1 MSWGKSRQEV
11 PKTPAKK
18 KATTV
23 VEEAV
28 VEEAPEGYAAEIEK
42 KKELLDYRERAQV
55 PGAGAS
61 VGYETRRDTDAVLV
75 GPNRPA
81 LPSGPSPLPLGAGK
95 MVSGPGPFGMLDDR
109 RPVEPESA
117 ESILTLPAYPKAP
130 SGEASATPDDP
141 WSAYDEDQGRAA
153 ETAAEVYLRRLNRP
167 VDDVQIR
174 GDEGGFDSR
183 EEHRDYLAREAKSLG
198 LMDFGTLNQAYRHM
212 SIPLLNAYMEQLRA
226 REEELKKLIAAEVGA
241 GAIEGQAAG
250 KVYKEQKES
259 DKGLPYAQNYKPDIL
274 NWVQRSFEQAKAT
287 RDQMERIKQALEA
300 EAKSDKK

>member
-11 PKTPAKK
+11 PKTPPRA
-18 KATTV
+18 ATTV

-61 VGYETRRDTDAVLV
+61 VGYETRRKLDAVPV

-81 LPSGPSPLPLGAGK
+81 LPSGPSPLPFGAGK

-117 ESILTLPAYPKAP
+117 ESILTLPAYPKEP

-167 VDDVQIR
+167 VDDVLIR
-174 GDEGGFDSR
+174 GDEGYFDSR

-198 LMDFGTLNQAYRHM
+198 LMDFGTLNKTYDHM
-212 SIPLLNAYMEQLRA
+212 SIPLLTEYADQLRA
-226 REEELKKLIAAEVGA
+226 REAELKELIAAEVGA
-241 GAIEGQAAG
+241 GTIEGQPAG
-250 KVYKEQKES
+250 KVYKGQKEA
-259 DKGLPYAQNYKPDIL
+259 DKGLPYAQHHKPDIL
-274 NWVQRSFEQAKAT
+274 NWIQRSLLQAEDTKAQMVRI
-287 RDQMERIKQALEA
+287 RDALEA

>member
-1 MSWGKSRQEV
+1 MPFGATLQK
-11 PKTPAKK
+11 PKK
-18 KATTV
+18 KPAAAATTTV
-23 VEEAV
+23 AEEAV
-28 VEEAPEGYAAEIEK
+28 VEEVPEGYAAEIEK
-42 KKELLDYRERAQV
+42 KKDLLDYRERAQV
-55 PGAGAS
+55 PGAGAR
-61 VGYETRRDTDAVLV
+61 VGYETRRKLDAVLV
-75 GPNRPA
+75 GPNRPE

-117 ESILTLPAYPKAP
+117 ESILTLPAYPKEP
-130 SGEASATPDDP
+130 SGEAAVTP
-141 WSAYDEDQGRAA
+141 
-153 ETAAEVYLRRLNRP
+153 ETASEVYLRRLNRP
-167 VDDVQIR
+167 AEEVALR
-174 GDEGGFDSR
+174 GGAIADEKK
-183 EEHRDYLAREAKSLG
+183 AKSLG
-198 LMDFGTLNQAYRHM
+198 LMDFGTLNQTYDHM

-274 NWVQRSFEQAKAT
+274 NWVQRSFKQAQAT

>member
-1 MSWGKSRQEV
+1 MPFGATLQK
-11 PKTPAKK
+11 PKK
-18 KATTV
+18 KPAAAATTTV
-23 VEEAV
+23 AEEAV
-28 VEEAPEGYAAEIEK
+28 VEEVPEGYAAEIEK
-42 KKELLDYRERAQV
+42 KKDLLDYRESAQV
-55 PGAGAS
+55 PGAGAR
-61 VGYETRRDTDAVLV
+61 VGYETRRKLDAVLV
-75 GPNRPA
+75 GPNRPE

-117 ESILTLPAYPKAP
+117 ESILTLPAYPKEP
-130 SGEASATPDDP
+130 SGEAAVTP
-141 WSAYDEDQGRAA
+141 
-153 ETAAEVYLRRLNRP
+153 ETASEVYLRRLNRP
-167 VDDVQIR
+167 AEEVALR
-174 GDEGGFDSR
+174 GGAIADEKK
-183 EEHRDYLAREAKSLG
+183 AKSLG
-198 LMDFGTLNQAYRHM
+198 LMDFGTLNQTYDHM

-274 NWVQRSFEQAKAT
+274 NWVQRSFKQAQAT

>member
-1 MSWGKSRQEV
+1 MPFGATLQK
-11 PKTPAKK
+11 PKK
-18 KATTV
+18 KPAAAATTTV
-23 VEEAV
+23 AEEAV
-28 VEEAPEGYAAEIEK
+28 VEEVPEGYAAEIEK
-42 KKELLDYRERAQV
+42 KKDLLDYRERAQV
-55 PGAGAS
+55 PGAGAR
-61 VGYETRRDTDAVLV
+61 VGYETRRKLDAVLV
-75 GPNRPA
+75 GPNRPE

-117 ESILTLPAYPKAP
+117 ESILTLPAYPKEP
-130 SGEASATPDDP
+130 SGEAAVTP
-141 WSAYDEDQGRAA
+141 
-153 ETAAEVYLRRLNRP
+153 ETASEVYLRRLNRP
-167 VDDVQIR
+167 AEEVALR
-174 GDEGGFDSR
+174 GGAIADEKK
-183 EEHRDYLAREAKSLG
+183 AKSLG
-198 LMDFGTLNQAYRHM
+198 LMDFGTLNQTYDHM
-212 SIPLLNAYMEQLRA
+212 SIPLLNAYIEQLRA

-274 NWVQRSFEQAKAT
+274 NWVQRSFKQAQAT

>member
-1 MSWGKSRQEV
+1 MPFGATLQK
-11 PKTPAKK
+11 PKK
-18 KATTV
+18 KPAAAATTTV

-42 KKELLDYRERAQV
+42 KKDLLDYRERAQV
-55 PGAGAS
+55 PGAGAR
-61 VGYETRRDTDAVLV
+61 VGYETRRKLDAVLV
-75 GPNRPA
+75 GPNRPE

-117 ESILTLPAYPKAP
+117 ESILTLPAYPKEP
-130 SGEASATPDDP
+130 SGEAAVTP
-141 WSAYDEDQGRAA
+141 
-153 ETAAEVYLRRLNRP
+153 ETASEVYLRRLNRP
-167 VDDVQIR
+167 AEEVALR
-174 GDEGGFDSR
+174 GGAIADEKK
-183 EEHRDYLAREAKSLG
+183 AKSLG
-198 LMDFGTLNQAYRHM
+198 LMDFGTLNQTYDHM

-274 NWVQRSFEQAKAT
+274 NWVQRSFKQAQAT

>member
-1 MSWGKSRQEV
+1 MPFGATLQK
-11 PKTPAKK
+11 PKK
-18 KATTV
+18 KPAAAATTTV
-23 VEEAV
+23 AEEAV
-28 VEEAPEGYAAEIEK
+28 VEEVPEGYAAEIEK
-42 KKELLDYRERAQV
+42 KKDLLDYRERAQV
-55 PGAGAS
+55 PGAGAR
-61 VGYETRRDTDAVLV
+61 VGYETRRKLDAVLV
-75 GPNRPA
+75 GPNRPE

-117 ESILTLPAYPKAP
+117 ESILTLPAYPKEP
-130 SGEASATPDDP
+130 SGEAAVTP
-141 WSAYDEDQGRAA
+141 
-153 ETAAEVYLRRLNRP
+153 ETASEVYLRRLNRP
-167 VDDVQIR
+167 AEEVALR
-174 GDEGGFDSR
+174 GGAIADEKK
-183 EEHRDYLAREAKSLG
+183 AKSLG
-198 LMDFGTLNQAYRHM
+198 LMDFGTLNQTYDHM

-274 NWVQRSFEQAKAT
+274 NWVQRSFKQAQAT

-300 EAKSDKK
+300 EAK